1 MQLKVDEEKLF
12 FVDYGDL
19 DEFINH
25 HYPNLQ
31 NKFEFVADEE
41 MNNGSETAIHDVT
54 GEVDVH
60 AEKRIQ
66 EGEGMYMTNS
76 LLNDACKRGLLE
88 KGTYVIQVSW

>member
-1 MQLKVDEEKLF
+1 MQLKVDEEKVF

-41 MNNGSETAIHDVT
+41 MSNDSSKQICVDGKVDEGSKAQ
-54 GEVDVH
+54 
-60 AEKRIQ
+60 IQ
-66 EGEGMYMTNS
+66 EGEGMFMTNP
-76 LLNDACKRGLLE
+76 LLNDACRRGLLE
-88 KGTYVIQVSW
+88 KGMYVIRVSW